1 MNYLLQHKFLKI
13 AHRGA
18 SAYEPENTL
27 RSFKLAFDMKA
38 DMIEL
43 DVRMSKDGHLVVIHD
58 RTVDRTT
65 NGHGYVKDMTLA
77 ELKKLDAGK
86 GEKIPTLKEVIEVG
100 AKKTKFA
107 VEIKER
113 GTEKKA
119 VSLIKEYNLL
129 DDVFVISKNGEFLKN
144 VKALEGRIRTCLITV
159 FSCAS
164 INYGRKSLADAV
176 APFHLFITK
185 ALVKKVQRSRLLLF
199 TWVVDSE
206 KRALWMKDIGIN
218 GIVTNRPD
226 II

>member
-65 NGHGYVKDMTLA
+65 NGHGYVKDMALA

-86 GEKIPTLKEVIEVG
+86 GEKIPTLEEVIELG

>member
-1 MNYLLQHKFLKI
+1 MNYLLQQKFFKI

-27 RSFKLAFDMKA
+27 RSFKRAFDMKA

-58 RTVDRTT
+58 STVDRTT
-65 NGHGYVKDMTLA
+65 NGRGLVRDMTLA

-86 GEKIPTLKEVIEVG
+86 GERIPTLEEVIEVG
-100 AKKTKFA
+100 LEKTKFA
-107 VEIKER
+107 IEIKEP
-113 GTEKKA
+113 GTEKNT
-119 VSLIKEYNLL
+119 IDMIRQYRLL
-129 DDVFVISKNGEFLKN
+129 DDVFIISKNREFLKN
-144 VKALEGRIRTCLITV
+144 VKALEVAIRTCLITV

-164 INYGRKSLADAV
+164 VDSGRESLADAI
-176 APFHLFITK
+176 APFHFFITK
-185 ALVKKVQRSRLLLF
+185 GLVKKVKRSGLFIF
-199 TWVVDSE
+199 TWVVDNE

>member
-1 MNYLLQHKFLKI
+1 MNYLLQQEFFKI

-27 RSFKLAFDMKA
+27 RAFKLAFDMKA

-58 RTVDRTT
+58 STVDRTT
-65 NGHGYVKDMTLA
+65 NGSGFVKDMTLA
-77 ELKKLDAGK
+77 QLKKLDAGK
-86 GEKIPTLKEVIEVG
+86 SEKIPTLEEVIEVG
-100 AKKTKFA
+100 VEKTKFA
-107 VEIKER
+107 IEIKEH
-113 GTEKKA
+113 GTERKTIDL
-119 VSLIKEYNLL
+119 VRQYRIL
-129 DDVFVISKNGEFLKN
+129 DDVFIISKNREFLKN
-144 VKALEGRIRTCLITV
+144 VKALEGAIRTCLITV

-164 INYGRKSLADAV
+164 IKSGRESLADAI
-176 APFHLFITK
+176 APFHFFITK
-185 ALVKKVQRSRLLLF
+185 GLVKKVKRSGLFLF
-199 TWVVDSE
+199 TWVVDNE